1 MRDVILGAAIG
12 ALIEFVA
19 IAGFLRLAE
28 RVMPRLNPRTAEI
41 LAGVLVVT
49 VLGCICFLGLPQ
61 LLSVEARL
69 GAILLNLAF
78 ALWAMLVLHF
88 ALQSQSNKRKVDEV
102 SRSLE
107 EEVSRRLEEIEGKLK
122 NNASFQ
128 STVLDE
134 LVKILGKPRF
144 DVNKAGK
151 IVGAPQPRYSNIE
164 DISEV
169 IVEMRQDL
177 RGAQVI
183 LTPSI
188 GEED

>member
-1 MRDVILGAAIG
+1 MRDIILGAAIG
-12 ALIEFVA
+12 ALIEFVVM
-19 IAGFLRLAE
+19 AGLTLLAE
-28 RVMPRLNPRTAEI
+28 RYMPRLSQKLAEVI
-41 LAGVLVVT
+41 AGSLVVAT
-49 VLGCICFLGLPQ
+49 LCLVVYLTIPRVLTIN
-61 LLSVEARL
+61 EYL
-69 GAILLNLAF
+69 GAVLLNVAF
-78 ALWAMLVLHF
+78 ALWSMLVLHF
-88 ALQSQSNKRKVDEV
+88 ALQSQSNKRNVDEV
-102 SRSLE
+102 RRRLE
-107 EEVSRRLEEIEGKLK
+107 EEVSRRLEEIEGKLTD
-122 NNASFQ
+122 NSSFQ

-151 IVGAPQPRYSNIE
+151 IVGAPQPRYSNIQ

-177 RGAQVI
+177 RDAKVI